1 VRNGN
6 LRPATVFNDIIS
18 SSRAKTIYVYH
29 RVPERIRG
37 MRQRPMPGRTRL
49 LHAPRRVRRPER
61 MLQTVQRY
69 GGWVCVG
76 GRERGR
82 SVFFSRHAVMFD
94 PFVYYRLRT
103 QGRPAGGRHGMDGSR
118 RPVHGEVVQGGR
130 DHGDPNAV
138 HHAVSATVP
147 AETGH
152 LLSHLSRWATYAG
165 CTLCFGALGVSV
177 GRGWFG
183 RRSRKDGCR
192 PRPWTRI

>member
-1 VRNGN
+1 MYIIAFQNGFVECTKDQC
-6 LRPATVFNDIIS
+6 PDEQGC
-18 SSRAKTIYVYH
+18 Y
-29 RVPERIRG
+29 
-37 MRQRPMPGRTRL
+37 
-49 LHAPRRVRRPER
+49 
-61 MLQTVQRY
+61 MLQDVFVDQKGCCRRCKGTAS
-69 GGWVCVG
+69 GCVWG

-103 QGRPAGGRHGMDGSR
+103 QGRPAGERHGMDGSR

-152 LLSHLSRWATYAG
+152 LLSHLSR
-165 CTLCFGALGVSV
+165 
-177 GRGWFG
+177 
-183 RRSRKDGCR
+183 
-192 PRPWTRI
+192 